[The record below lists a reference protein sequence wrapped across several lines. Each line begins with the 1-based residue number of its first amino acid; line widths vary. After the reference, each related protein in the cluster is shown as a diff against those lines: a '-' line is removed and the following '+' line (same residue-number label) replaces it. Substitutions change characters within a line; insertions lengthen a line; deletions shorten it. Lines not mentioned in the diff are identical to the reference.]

1 MLGEVQLA
9 YTCIRQDLN
18 GLRAE
23 HNKLQNQLAPRTRA
37 CVLKAAQSGPL
48 DTAIISIA
56 KKYALLY
63 HLWVPSGIFP
73 LHEYPANFNFN
84 HSRRYWDNVTRTAA
98 YAVEIYLML
107 PVALQ
112 NQAMK
117 YEQFEPVVSDNSD
130 FENLSH
136 LSLYSSHLQLIQSAP
151 TSSNHSRTL
160 QCCCLLT

>member
-37 CVLKAAQSGPL
+37 RALKAAQSGPL

-63 HLWVPSGIFP
+63 HLWVPSSIF
-73 LHEYPANFNFN
+73 LLCEYPADFNFN
-84 HSRRYWDNVTRTAA
+84 HPRCYRDNVTRTAA
-98 YAVEIYLML
+98 YAAEIYLML
-107 PVALQ
+107 PIALQ

-130 FENLSH
+130 SENLSH
-136 LSLYSSHLQLIQSAP
+136 FGLYSSRLQLIQSAP
-151 TSSNHSRTL
+151 TSSNHSRTP
-160 QCCCLLT
+160 QRCCSLT